1 MSQAG
6 MWLEIRK
13 GRTGFPLRPIS
24 GDRFLIGAGSHC
36 HLQLGG
42 DTMPMLHSLL
52 VIDGKR
58 AYLEAVV
65 PEPALSVNG
74 NVRRAVE
81 LVDED
86 HVTIGEFEFVFH
98 RLVSSEPAAGAA
110 EAVPAIEQTTYDN
123 LMQMSVPQLVAHIE
137 EEIREIHAFEAGREA
152 GASALLEAARRA
164 AVPAP
169 SALPMADFRREPA
182 AEKSLIERLRDQA
195 AQLLETQRTMAA
207 KLQEMTD
214 QLAKLEAERQPL
226 RASA

>member
-65 PEPALSVNG
+65 PTPALQVNG
-74 NVRRAVE
+74 QARRAVE

-110 EAVPAIEQTTYDN
+110 EALPSAEQTTYEN
-123 LMQMSVPQLVAHIE
+123 LMQMSVPQLVARIE
-137 EEIREIHAFEAGREA
+137 DEVREIHAFEAGREA
-152 GASALLEAARRA
+152 GASALLEAARHTTA
-164 AVPAP
+164 AAP
-169 SALPMADFRREPA
+169 LALPMADFRKEAP
-182 AEKSLIERLRDQA
+182 AEKSLIDQLREQTT
-195 AQLLETQRTMAA
+195 QLLEAHRAMAA
-207 KLQEMTD
+207 RLQEMTD
-214 QLAKLEAERQPL
+214 QLTQLERQPL
-226 RASA
+226 RVSA

>member
-1 MSQAG
+1 

-65 PEPALSVNG
+65 PMPALQVNG
-74 NVRRAVE
+74 QARRAVE

-98 RLVSSEPAAGAA
+98 RLVSSEPAAGVA
-110 EAVPAIEQTTYDN
+110 EALPSAEQTTYDN
-123 LMQMSVPQLVAHIE
+123 LMQMSVPQLVARIE
-137 EEIREIHAFEAGREA
+137 DEIHEIHAFEAGREA
-152 GASALLEAARRA
+152 GASALLEAARHA
-164 AVPAP
+164 AAAAP
-169 SALPMADFRREPA
+169 LALPMADFRKEPT
-182 AEKSLIERLRDQA
+182 AEKSLIEQLREQTT
-195 AQLLETQRTMAA
+195 QLLEAHRAMAA
-207 KLQEMTD
+207 RLQEMTD
-214 QLAKLEAERQPL
+214 QLTQLERQPL
-226 RASA
+226 RVSA

>member
-65 PEPALSVNG
+65 PMPALQVNG
-74 NVRRAVE
+74 QARRAVE

-110 EAVPAIEQTTYDN
+110 EALPSAEQTTYEN
-123 LMQMSVPQLVAHIE
+123 LMQMSVTQLVARIE
-137 EEIREIHAFEAGREA
+137 DEIHEIHAFEAGREA
-152 GASALLEAARRA
+152 GASALLEAARHA
-164 AVPAP
+164 AAATPL
-169 SALPMADFRREPA
+169 ALPMSEFRKETP
-182 AEKSLIERLRDQA
+182 EKSLIEQLREQTT
-195 AQLLETQRTMAA
+195 QLLEAHRAMSAR
-207 KLQEMTD
+207 LQEMTD
-214 QLAKLEAERQPL
+214 QLTQLERQPL
-226 RASA
+226 RVSA

>member
-42 DTMPMLHSLL
+42 DSMPMLHSLL

-65 PEPALSVNG
+65 PTPALQVNG
-74 NVRRAVE
+74 QARRAVE

-98 RLVSSEPAAGAA
+98 RLVS
-110 EAVPAIEQTTYDN
+110 
-123 LMQMSVPQLVAHIE
+123 
-137 EEIREIHAFEAGREA
+137 
-152 GASALLEAARRA
+152 
-164 AVPAP
+164 
-169 SALPMADFRREPA
+169 
-182 AEKSLIERLRDQA
+182 
-195 AQLLETQRTMAA
+195 
-207 KLQEMTD
+207 
-214 QLAKLEAERQPL
+214 L
-226 RASA
+226 RARSWGSGSTALGRTDDV

>member
-6 MWLEIRK
+6 MWLKIRK

-58 AYLEAVV
+58 AYLEAIV
-65 PEPALSVNG
+65 PEPALQVNG
-74 NVRRAVE
+74 QTRRAVE

-98 RLVSSEPAAGAA
+98 RLVSSEPAAGTV
-110 EAVPAIEQTTYDN
+110 EALPSVEQTTYNN
-123 LMQMSVPQLVAHIE
+123 LMQMSVPQLVARIE
-137 EEIREIHAFEAGREA
+137 DEIRDIHAFEAGREA
-152 GASALLEAARRA
+152 GACALLEAARHSA
-164 AVPAP
+164 AATPL
-169 SALPMADFRREPA
+169 ALPMSEFRKEPA
-182 AEKSLIERLRDQA
+182 AEKSLIEQLREQT
-195 AQLLETQRTMAA
+195 AQLLEAHQSMAA
-207 KLQEMTD
+207 RLQEMTD
-214 QLAKLEAERQPL
+214 QLTQLERQPL
-226 RASA
+226 RVSA